1 MKCARLCGM
10 QGPMKRLLVL
20 PLVVLALTACPDPAK
35 NKPKAEVSTTPVQ
48 QVVDLPALGGAVP
61 YTFSNADSKLLWT
74 GAKVS
79 KKHPG
84 GFNAFSGLVELVDQ
98 APAKSRV
105 RVDIDMTS
113 VFTDAPKLVGHLK
126 SPDFFDVAQFA
137 RSTFVSDAV
146 VPKADAPGT
155 FDVSGTLTLH
165 GVSKRL
171 TFPAAIAVEGDTVK
185 VKAEFALNRK
195 DFGVVYPGAP
205 DDLIADEVLIAL
217 DLAAKKKG

>member
-10 QGPMKRLLVL
+10 EGAMTRLLVL

-35 NKPKAEVSTTPVQ
+35 NKPKAEVSPTLVQ
-48 QVVDLPALGGAVP
+48 QVVDLPALAGAVP
-61 YTFSNADSKLLWT
+61 HTFSNADSKLLWT

-84 GFNAFSGLVELVDQ
+84 GFTAFSGLVELVGGD
-98 APAKSRV
+98 PTKSRV

-113 VFTDAPKLVGHLK
+113 VVTDAPKLVGHLK
-126 SPDFFDVAQFA
+126 SPDFFDVEKFA

-146 VPKADAPGT
+146 VAKADAAGT

-171 TFPAAIAVEGDTVK
+171 TFPASISVEGDTVK
-185 VKAEFALNRK
+185 VKAEFAINRK
-195 DFGVVYPGAP
+195 DFGIVYPGAP

-217 DLAAKKKG
+217 DVAAKKRG